1 MKILRLVSLLSLLA
15 LMLTVFFPGA
25 ALAQDETSAESIAL
39 TTEYPKLDA
48 IATGS
53 FDFTV
58 QLSYTGQTDR
68 VFDLN
73 VTVPTGWDT
82 TITPQYDTKLIS
94 SLTMEKSTS
103 IPTTKGIEVNATP
116 PSYPPAD
123 PGDYAITLK
132 ASSGNISGQIELT
145 ARITA
150 KYALDA
156 TPSNQT
162 YNTDAKA
169 GKDNTFSVTVTNTGT
184 APIDTIAFSSDK
196 PTGWE
201 ITFTPEKIELLNIYD
216 PKAIDVNIKPPSD
229 TVAGDYVITLQ
240 ISGKQAYATAMDI
253 RVTVK
258 TPTIW
263 GWVGLGIIAIVVVGL
278 ILIFMRFGRR

>member
-1 MKILRLVSLLSLLA
+1 MKILRLIFLLSILA
-15 LMLTVFFPGA
+15 LILTVFLPGA
-25 ALAQDETSAESIAL
+25 ALAQDETGAESIAL

-53 FDFTV
+53 FNFTV
-58 QLSYTGQTDR
+58 ELNYTGQTDR

-73 VTVPTGWDT
+73 VTVPTGWDA

-94 SLTMEKSTS
+94 SVTMGKSTVT
-103 IPTTKGIEVNATP
+103 PTTKGIEINATL
-116 PSYPPAD
+116 PSWPLAD
-123 PGDYAITLK
+123 PGEYPITLK

-169 GKDNTFSVTVTNTGT
+169 GKDSTFSVTVTNIGT
-184 APIDTIAFSSDK
+184 APIDNIAFSSDK

-201 ITFTPEKIELLNIYD
+201 ITFTPEKIDLLEIYD
-216 PKAIDVNIKPPSD
+216 PKTIDVNIKPPSN

-258 TPTIW
+258 TPTVW
-263 GWVGLGIIAIVVVGL
+263 GWVGLIIIAIVVVGL